1 MNKTKFIVSAAFCS
15 LLGTS
20 ALRADIKVG
29 VILPTTGS
37 EETCGIDMLHTV
49 QLAADEINAKGG
61 VFGQKFVLESV
72 DDACDPQTA
81 VAAASK
87 LVSLNVD
94 SVVGG
99 YCSGATLPTLKIY
112 GDAGIPFMISTANS
126 PKFLDVD
133 MGTAFQMNAAGI
145 FQVDTAMALFNK
157 LGVKRV
163 AVIHQG
169 DGYSEGVATL
179 TKEKWTAQGKELAAF
194 EMVTKGE
201 PDMSSLVTRI
211 RSRNADMVFW
221 TAYFADGALL
231 IKQLRQGG
239 YTGKIVVGDG
249 CMDEHLITIGGKAT
263 EGVYCLSNPTPEFVP
278 GGKQF
283 AEKYKAKFGVEPGPY
298 SALTYDSFMLL
309 ADAYKRAGTKDK
321 KAVLKALAAT
331 KNFHGMTG
339 DLTYGDKHYRNASNY
354 VLLEVKNQKW
364 ALSKTL

>member
-1 MNKTKFIVSAAFCS
+1 MNKNTFIATAAFCAM
-15 LLGTS
+15 LGAS
-20 ALRADIKVG
+20 PMRADIKIG

-37 EETCGIDMLHTV
+37 EETCGIDMLHTI

-61 VFGQKFVLESV
+61 VLGQKFTLEAV

-94 SVVGG
+94 AVVGG

-126 PKFLDVD
+126 PKFLSVD

-145 FQVDTAMALFNK
+145 FQVDTAMSLFNK

-169 DGYSEGVATL
+169 DGYSEGVASL
-179 TKEKWTAQGKELAAF
+179 TKEKWTGQGKELVAY

-239 YTGKIVVGDG
+239 YRGKIVVGDG

-263 EGVYCLSNPTPEFVP
+263 EGVFCLSNPTPEFVV
-278 GGKQF
+278 GGKAF
-283 AEKYKAKFGVEPGPY
+283 AAKYKAKFGVEPGPY

-309 ADAYKRAGTKDK
+309 ANAYKRAGTKDK
-321 KAVLKALAAT
+321 PAVLKALAET
-331 KNFHGMTG
+331 KDFHGLTG
-339 DLTYGDKHYRNASNY
+339 DLTYGDKHYRNSSNY

-364 ALSKTL
+364 ALSKAM